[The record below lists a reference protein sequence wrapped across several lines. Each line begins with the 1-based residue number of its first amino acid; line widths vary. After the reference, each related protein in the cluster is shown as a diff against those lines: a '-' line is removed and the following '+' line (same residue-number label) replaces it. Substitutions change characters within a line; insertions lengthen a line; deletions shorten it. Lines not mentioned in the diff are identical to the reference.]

1 MGLYAKYVLPKLID
15 VACGQKPMAEL
26 RAEYVPRAEG
36 NVLEIGIGSGHNL
49 GHYRDANTVTGL
61 DPAPELTT
69 MASRRAAA
77 IDAEVSILQAS
88 GEDIPADSGQFDSIV
103 CTWTLCSIPDVS
115 QALQEMR
122 RVLKPGGRFYFIEH
136 GLAPE
141 PRVVRW
147 QRAIEPVWKIIGGGC
162 HLTRQPARL
171 LEDAGFDLAEKRTG
185 YIPGPK
191 WAGFLTHGVAV
202 R

>member
-122 RVLKPGGRFYFIEH
+122 RVLKARRALLLHRARARAGAAGGA
-136 GLAPE
+136 LAAGH
-141 PRVVRW
+141 
-147 QRAIEPVWKIIGGGC
+147 RASVEDHRRRLPP
-162 HLTRQPARL
+162 HPA
-171 LEDAGFDLAEKRTG
+171 TG
-185 YIPGPK
+185 P
-191 WAGFLTHGVAV
+191 AA
-202 R
+202 